1 MEDRMNDQFN
11 DSVNPISEL
20 GSLVKDPKCTQDL
33 TEETKKAISD
43 IEVSGV
49 NQSNYESSIELLL
62 VIEKKCRQ
70 VSDSKSSCMI
80 LCKVISWI
88 LKFSNNIDY
97 VLDFLQKI
105 SKKRGQLK
113 KVISF
118 IIQIFL
124 GIINNSLES
133 INPKLND
140 YKFSR
145 VVNETKGD
153 MDEYSQNISYNIK
166 DIDECLK
173 IIKTLDEIAKGK
185 IYLELERAR
194 LMLILSNIKQEQ
206 NELKE
211 ASLLLEDIS
220 VETIGNME
228 LVEKIQYVLEQMRLS
243 LLCSDF
249 VRLQIFAKKI
259 NPKIIEKFVDLK
271 VIYYQYLIILWHHE
285 QNPREISQCYLHILK
300 SIISDDNNKC
310 ISNIPKY
317 MKVPILKYS
326 SNEDIPSISSCIEG
340 FIIYLILDSY
350 SSEISNEIK
359 LFEKEFHKYI
369 ERNIPYCI
377 QFISDYIN
385 QELIFF
391 ESTKT
396 FNYNIP
402 SYFKQLSNSNVFK
415 VNKNIPDN
423 SDIYYTEYKRCK
435 INLFDNIDRYT
446 LFLHR
451 IQERNFVLIS
461 KYYKTISFER
471 IQDLIN
477 LNEDELQA
485 VINDLVEKKV
495 FYAKINQPLKKIVFN
510 NNNINKYNKFH
521 HNIGVVLDQLDHIS
535 DLISND
541 LMIQQFNK
549 ICK

>member
-1 MEDRMNDQFN
+1 MEDRVNDQFN

-20 GSLVKDPKCTQDL
+20 ESLVKDPKCTQDL
-33 TEETKKAISD
+33 TEETENVILS
-43 IEVSGV
+43 IEASGL
-49 NQSNYESSIELLL
+49 NKENYESSIESLL

-70 VSDSKSSCMI
+70 VSDSKSSCRI
-80 LCKVISWI
+80 ICKIISWL
-88 LKFSNNIDY
+88 LKYSGNIDN
-97 VLDFLQKI
+97 VLEFLQKI

-124 GIINNSLES
+124 NIIYNSLET
-133 INPKLND
+133 INPKLTEYRFSKAVDKNKSDMND
-140 YKFSR
+140 
-145 VVNETKGD
+145 D
-153 MDEYSQNISYNIK
+153 SQNISYNIK

-173 IIKTLDEIAKGK
+173 IIKTLDEITQGK

-228 LVEKIQYVLEQMRLS
+228 LVEKVQYVLEQMRLS
-243 LLCSDF
+243 LLCNDF

-259 NPKIIEKFVDLK
+259 NPKIIEKFADLK
-271 VIYYQYLIILWHHE
+271 VIYYQYLIVLWHHE
-285 QNPREISQCYLHILK
+285 QNPREISQCYLNILK
-300 SIISDDNNKC
+300 SIINEDNNKC
-310 ISNIPKY
+310 INNIPKY

-326 SNEDIPSISSCIEG
+326 YEDTPSISSCIEG

-350 SSEISNEIK
+350 SSKIIDEIK
-359 LFEKEFHKYI
+359 LFQKEFHKYI

-377 QFISDYIN
+377 QFIYDYID

-402 SYFKQLSNSNVFK
+402 SYFQQLSNSNIFK
-415 VNKNIPDN
+415 VNNEHISD
-423 SDIYYTEYKRCK
+423 DIYYTEYKRCK
-435 INLFDNIDRYT
+435 INLFNNTDRYT

-477 LNEDELQA
+477 LNENELQT
-485 VINDLVEKKV
+485 VVNDLVEKKV

-510 NNNINKYNKFH
+510 NNNGNQYNKFH
-521 HNIGVVLDQLDHIS
+521 NNIGIILDKLDHIS

-549 ICK
+549 ISK